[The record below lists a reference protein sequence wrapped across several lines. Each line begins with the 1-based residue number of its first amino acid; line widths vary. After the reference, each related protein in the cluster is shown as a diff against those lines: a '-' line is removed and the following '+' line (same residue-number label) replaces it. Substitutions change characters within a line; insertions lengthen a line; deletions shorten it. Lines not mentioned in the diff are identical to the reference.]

1 MIYKVLSMGIY
12 VHKQIVDNDFQEG
25 NKSGTVSLVGRYV
38 FYLCTN
44 SKLFLRISQV
54 IESKLFL
61 GISHRISL
69 KEV

>member
-1 MIYKVLSMGIY
+1 MFLFFLYMNPSKLQ
-12 VHKQIVDNDFQEG
+12 KKNDFQEG